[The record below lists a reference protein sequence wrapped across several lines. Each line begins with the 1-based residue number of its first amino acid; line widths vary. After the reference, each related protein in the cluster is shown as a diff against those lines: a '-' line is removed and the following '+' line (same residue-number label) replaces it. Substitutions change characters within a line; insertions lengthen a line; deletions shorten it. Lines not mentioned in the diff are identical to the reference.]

1 MVSVDA
7 FNDNERYQKVMVV
20 LLTTALRPGG
30 AFRWEVGLPRG
41 TAGLPAASTVKCN
54 EVYTISK
61 SQLTMLAGSLPRA
74 HLDRVDR
81 AIALALG
88 VDRLG

>member
-1 MVSVDA
+1 VVSVDA
-7 FNDNERYQKVMVV
+7 FNRNERYQKVMVV
-20 LLTTALRPGG
+20 HLTTALRPGG
-30 AFRWEVGLPRG
+30 SFRWEVGLPPG

-54 EVYTISK
+54 EVYTIFK
-61 SQLTMLAGSLPRA
+61 SQLTMLVGALPSA